1 MKYHIQRTDVFDK
14 WLSSNKDK
22 QAVKAI
28 NIRIIR
34 FINGNFG
41 DSKQLSE
48 SLYEMRVFIGKGYRV
63 YYTIQQQTII
73 ILLCAGHKGTQS
85 KDIDQAKAILKS
97 LEKWNERQV
106 KKF

>member
-1 MKYHIQRTDVFDK
+1 MFVMKYQIKRTDVFDK
-14 WLSSNKDK
+14 WLSTLKDK

-48 SLYEMRVFIGKGYRV
+48 RLYEMRIFIGKGYRV
-63 YYTIQQQTII
+63 YYTIHQQQVI
-73 ILLCAGHKGTQS
+73 ILLCGGHKGTQR
-85 KDIDQAKAILKS
+85 KDIENVKQILKS
-97 LEKWNERQV
+97 LEN
-106 KKF
+106 

>member
-34 FINGNFG
+34 FIN
-41 DSKQLSE
+41 
-48 SLYEMRVFIGKGYRV
+48 
-63 YYTIQQQTII
+63 YTIQQQTII

-97 LEKWNERQV
+97 LEK
-106 KKF
+106 